1 MTQRI
6 IALRAVCGRAAGLV
20 RIFNATAA
28 FSIRGVGSGRAYLFY
43 ADGSCD
49 SAELFRTVSGT
60 AAKIAVGKGRI
71 YGAAVISGGNAVL
84 IGMGSG
90 SLSGVLDRARAVI
103 QAEKEKKQNEA
114 AKAPGEPEEKQ
125 APAQGTEARPQAP
138 GEPAKEE
145 EKPEQAENEAQGK
158 EQETKT
164 RENAANI
171 ARLSLFSQAEEE
183 KEEDARFRAMSIFP
197 NAFPRAFP
205 RVNWQIVEKDDGT
218 RLLRALFNGR
228 TLLAYPSPA
237 MASPPAGL
245 PRNARYMI
253 CRNGQGYW
261 VMEERNS
268 R

>member
-49 SAELFRTVSGT
+49 SAGLFRTVSGT
-60 AAKIAVGKGRI
+60 AAKIAVGKSRI

-90 SLSGVLDRARAVI
+90 SLSGVLDRARAAA
-103 QAEKEKKQNEA
+103 QAEREKKQNEA
-114 AKAPGEPEEKQ
+114 ETAPGELEAKR
-125 APAQGTEARPQAP
+125 AAAQGTEARPQAP
-138 GEPAKEE
+138 AE
-145 EKPEQAENEAQGK
+145 PEQAESEAQGK
-158 EQETKT
+158 EQEAKA

-183 KEEDARFRAMSIFP
+183 KQEDARFRAMSIFP